1 MEVHVKLIEAT
12 FILCKTGFET
22 KVTVFQWLQK
32 TSKSLLLMHVLLHKI
47 FTGFFVFCFAEI
59 FYQLCTFLY
68 ESGHT
73 ERAMAL
79 FQAQLEYNLFCPT
92 VLQDV
97 DKSDQMDF
105 LSAFWDSGVPRF
117 GEVNAMGWAVW
128 VDNKGELSTSSGS
141 SNIWS
146 SKGI

>member
-1 MEVHVKLIEAT
+1 M
-12 FILCKTGFET
+12 
-22 KVTVFQWLQK
+22 
-32 TSKSLLLMHVLLHKI
+32 
-47 FTGFFVFCFAEI
+47 
-59 FYQLCTFLY
+59 FLY

-79 FQAQLEYNLFCPT
+79 FQAQLEYNLFCPI

-97 DKSDQMDF
+97 NKSDQMDF

-117 GEVNAMGWAVW
+117 GEVNAAGWATW
-128 VDNKGELSTSSGS
+128 VNNKGEPSGSSVS

-146 SKGI
+146 SKGMF